1 MIHKVHSGFFNKTVI
16 FRTYYFLQQTFI
28 CSTILGYILASSSLF
43 KHQISNFMIIDA
55 IRNIY

>member
-28 CSTILGYILASSSLF
+28 YSTILGYILVLF
-43 KHQISNFMIIDA
+43 V
-55 IRNIY
+55 